1 MKKAKTPIQAKTF
14 KIQFSKSILFL
25 AVAVYVLCVA
35 GVAVSVW
42 RIMQFGVKEFLDVI
56 KYPFLIAVCIFC
68 IVLVTCVLLKSQYVV
83 DERFLTTQYGF
94 IKSKFPVKNITEITQ
109 DTDCKKLTVKFGEEY
124 MVITVN
130 SPWNEE
136 FVRALLAVNPDID
149 YGFTLT
155 EVPTGNDKQE
165 K

>member
-1 MKKAKTPIQAKTF
+1 MPIQAKIF

-25 AVAVYVLCVA
+25 AVAVYVLCVV

-56 KYPFLIAVCIFC
+56 KYPFLIAVCLFC
-68 IVLVTCVLLKSQYVV
+68 IVLVTCVLAKSQYVV
-83 DERFLTTQYGF
+83 DEQHLTTQYGF
-94 IKSKFPVKNITEITQ
+94 IKSKFPVKNITEIVQ

-124 MVITVN
+124 MVITV
-130 SPWNEE
+130 SSTWNEA

-155 EVPTGNDKQE
+155 ETPIDGE
-165 K
+165 KK